1 MEIFADALS
10 YMAGYGLKA
19 YLITQDIR
27 QIVDAYGNNESIVSN
42 CHVRIAFAPNQFETA
57 KLISDMTGTTTVQK
71 ATYSF
76 SGQRLAPFMGH
87 LNASVENIQRPLMTP
102 DEVLRLK
109 PPEKTG
115 HGIHER
121 IVAPGQMLIFISGHQ
136 AILGTRCSTSWIRV
150 LRCALKSHRRPPL

>member
-109 PPEKTG
+109 PPPKRPGTG
-115 HGIHER
+115 FMSESWPP
-121 IVAPGQMLIFISGHQ
+121 A
-136 AILGTRCSTSWIRV
+136 RCSSSSVVTRPFWEPD
-150 LRCALKSHRRPPL
+150 ALLPGSEF